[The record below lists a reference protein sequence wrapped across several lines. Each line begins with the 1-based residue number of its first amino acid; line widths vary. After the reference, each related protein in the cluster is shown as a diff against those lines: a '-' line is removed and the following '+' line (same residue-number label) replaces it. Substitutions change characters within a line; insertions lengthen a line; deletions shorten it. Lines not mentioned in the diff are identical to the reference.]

1 MPYQIIEEPRFVRL
15 VFTGDITPLD
25 LVALDADMAALARNR
40 PVVMNT
46 LADFSQ
52 VVDYAITYADML
64 TYTERRRTQRFA
76 NSIKS
81 AVVAPRPVQVGFAR
95 MYQTL
100 NTNPQVEIQIFATL
114 AEAEAW
120 LRADEAAVE
129 SGS

>member
-15 VFTGDITPLD
+15 VFTGDIIALD

-40 PVVMNT
+40 PVVLHT
-46 LADFSQ
+46 LADFSE
-52 VVDYAITYADML
+52 VVDFAITYADML
-64 TYTERRRTQRFA
+64 TYIERRRTQRFP

-81 AVVAPRPVQVGFAR
+81 AVVVSRPVQVGFAR

-120 LRADEAAVE
+120 LTADEAAE
-129 SGS
+129 GSDS

>member
-1 MPYQIIEEPRFVRL
+1 MPYQIIEEPHFVRL
-15 VFTGDITPLD
+15 IFTGDITPLD

-40 PVVMNT
+40 PVVKHT

-81 AVVAPRPVQVGFAR
+81 AVVASHPVQVGFAR

-129 SGS
+129 RSS